1 MKNLLFFLMLTLVFS
16 CSKFTEEFQLSDVTD
31 ITKIETELAVI
42 NIEVDIDDFD
52 NMSEK
57 IDEEI
62 EIEGRFN
69 LSRNGVLVVENEEIE
84 LEIKGGFSTRF
95 SLKTLGVKFEDK
107 YDNSDRSLIN
117 PDKILPHHNLDKI
130 KAIRLRNSGNDF
142 VKTMMKDLSLTQL
155 AINADLDLDLT
166 YGEPV
171 LVYINNDFHGLL
183 NLRTEANSHGMAG
196 LYGVKKDNITLAK
209 ITTHELVKKDG
220 DFDRIDAFV
229 QAIEEENL
237 DHLKEELDVDN
248 FIDYM
253 VFQSYIANVDWPH
266 NNARFYAIDQGKF
279 RFVLFDLDG
288 ALRLRVNKE
297 PLNIIEDKR
306 FPNILTDLFF
316 IFYKEESF
324 QQAFWNRYRSLLAS
338 GIISYDNF
346 KPIVDANIAQIELEI
361 QLQIGKHQAP
371 RTMIEWN
378 IELDKMLTLFQER
391 EQVVYDLVE

>member
-1 MKNLLFFLMLTLVFS
+1 MKNLPFLLMLILIFS
-16 CSKFTEEFQLSDVTD
+16 CSKFNEDFELLD
-31 ITKIETELAVI
+31 ISEIETELPVI
-42 NIEVDIDDFD
+42 NIEVDCDEF
-52 NMSEK
+52 NKMNEEVE
-57 IDEEI
+57 EEI
-62 EIEGRFN
+62 EIEGRF
-69 LSRNGVLVVENEEIE
+69 SMFRNGILVIENEAVE

-117 PDKILPHHNLDKI
+117 PSKILPHHNLDKI

-155 AINADLDLDLT
+155 AINADLNLDLT

-171 LVYINNDFHGLL
+171 LVYVNNEFHGLL
-183 NLRTEANSHGMAG
+183 NLRTEANSHGVAG
-196 LYGVKKDNITLAK
+196 LYGVKKNEVTLAK
-209 ITTHELVKKDG
+209 ITTHELIKKDG

-229 QAIEEENL
+229 QAIENENL
-237 DHLKEELDVDN
+237 NYLKDELDVDN

-253 VFQSYIANVDWPH
+253 VYQSYIANVDWPH
-266 NNARFYAIDQGKF
+266 NNARFYAIGQGKF

-316 IFYKEESF
+316 IFYEEESF
-324 QQAFWNRYRSLLAS
+324 KQNFWNRYRSLLAS
-338 GIISYDNF
+338 GIISYENF
-346 KPIVDANIAQIELEI
+346 QSIVETNSTQINSEI

-371 RTMIEWN
+371 ETMIEWN
-378 IELDKMLTLFQER
+378 IELDKLLTLFQER
-391 EQVVYDLVE
+391 EEVVNDLIEK

>member
-1 MKNLLFFLMLTLVFS
+1 MKNLQFFLMLILFFS
-16 CSKFTEEFQLSDVTD
+16 CSKFNEDFELLD
-31 ITKIETELAVI
+31 ISEIETELPVI
-42 NIEVDIDDFD
+42 NIEVDCDEF
-52 NMSEK
+52 NKMNEEFE
-57 IDEEI
+57 EEI

-69 LSRNGVLVVENEEIE
+69 MFRNGVLVVENEEVE

-117 PDKILPHHNLDKI
+117 PSKILPHHNLDKI

-155 AINADLDLDLT
+155 AINADLNLDLT

-171 LVYINNDFHGLL
+171 LVYVNNEFHGLL

-196 LYGVKKDNITLAK
+196 LNGVKKSAVTLAK
-209 ITTHELVKKDG
+209 ITTHELIKKDG

-229 QAIEEENL
+229 QAIEEENFNY
-237 DHLKEELDVDN
+237 LKEELDIDN

-253 VFQSYIANVDWPH
+253 IFQSYIANVDWPH

-324 QQAFWNRYRSLLAS
+324 QQDFWNRYNSLLAS

-346 KPIVDANIAQIELEI
+346 KPIVDENITQISSEI

-371 RTMIEWN
+371 KTMIEWN
-378 IELDKMLTLFQER
+378 IELDKLLTLFQER
-391 EQVVYDLVE
+391 EQVVYELVE

>member
-1 MKNLLFFLMLTLVFS
+1 MKNLLLFLMLILFFS
-16 CSKFTEEFQLSDVTD
+16 CSKFTEDFQLLD
-31 ITKIETELAVI
+31 ITEIETELPVI
-42 NIEVDIDDFD
+42 NIEVNIDDF
-52 NMSEK
+52 NKMNKEV
-57 IDEEI
+57 DEEI

-69 LSRNGVLVVENEEIE
+69 LFRNGILVIENEEVE

-117 PDKILPHHNLDKI
+117 PSKILPHHNLDKI

-155 AINADLDLDLT
+155 AINADLNLDLT

-209 ITTHELVKKDG
+209 ITTYELIKKDG

-237 DHLKEELDVDN
+237 NYLKEELDVDN

-324 QQAFWNRYRSLLAS
+324 QQAFWGRYGSLLAS

-346 KPIVDANIAQIELEI
+346 KPIVDANIAQIDLEI

-378 IELDKMLTLFQER
+378 IELDKLLTLFQER
-391 EQVVYDLVE
+391 EQVVSDLVE

>member
-1 MKNLLFFLMLTLVFS
+1 MN
-16 CSKFTEEFQLSDVTD
+16 EEF
-31 ITKIETELAVI
+31 E
-42 NIEVDIDDFD
+42 
-52 NMSEK
+52 
-57 IDEEI
+57 EEI

-69 LSRNGVLVVENEEIE
+69 MFRNGLLVVENEEVE
-84 LEIKGGFSTRF
+84 LEIKGGFSTKF
-95 SLKTLGVKFEDK
+95 SLKTLGVKFEDR

-117 PDKILPHHNLDKI
+117 PIKILPHHSLDKI

-155 AINADLDLDLT
+155 AINADLNLDLT

-196 LYGVKKDNITLAK
+196 LYGVKKSAVTLAK
-209 ITTHELVKKDG
+209 ITTHALIKKDG
-220 DFDRIDAFV
+220 DFGRIDAFV

-237 DHLKEELDVDN
+237 NYLKDELDVDN

-253 VFQSYIANVDWPH
+253 IYQSYIANVDWPH

-324 QQAFWNRYRSLLAS
+324 QQDFWNRYNSLLAS
-338 GIISYDNF
+338 GVISYDSF
-346 KPIVDANIAQIELEI
+346 KPIMDMNIAQINSEI
-361 QLQIGKHQAP
+361 QLQIGKHRAP

-378 IELDKMLTLFQER
+378 IELDKLLTLFQQR

>member
-1 MKNLLFFLMLTLVFS
+1 MKNLLFFLMLTLLFS
-16 CSKFTEEFQLSDVTD
+16 CSKFTEDFQLLD
-31 ITKIETELAVI
+31 ISEIDTELPII
-42 NIEVDIDDFD
+42 NIEVDWNEF
-52 NMSEK
+52 NKMNEEFE
-57 IDEEI
+57 EEI

-69 LSRNGVLVVENEEIE
+69 MFRNGLLVVENEEVE
-84 LEIKGGFSTRF
+84 LEIKGGFSTKF
-95 SLKTLGVKFEDK
+95 SLKTLGVKFEDR

-117 PDKILPHHNLDKI
+117 PSKILPHHSLDKI

-155 AINADLDLDLT
+155 AINADLNLDLT

-196 LYGVKKDNITLAK
+196 LYGVKKSAVTLAK
-209 ITTHELVKKDG
+209 ITTHALIKKDG
-220 DFDRIDAFV
+220 DFGRIDAFV

-237 DHLKEELDVDN
+237 NYLKDELDVDN

-253 VFQSYIANVDWPH
+253 IYQSYIANVDWPH

-324 QQAFWNRYRSLLAS
+324 QQDFWNRYNSLLAS
-338 GIISYDNF
+338 GVISYDSF
-346 KPIVDANIAQIELEI
+346 KPIMDMNIAQINSEI
-361 QLQIGKHQAP
+361 QLQIGKHRAP

-378 IELDKMLTLFQER
+378 IELDKLLTLFQQR
-391 EQVVYDLVE
+391 EQVVYELVE

>member
-1 MKNLLFFLMLTLVFS
+1 MKNLLFFLMLTLIFS
-16 CSKFTEEFQLSDVTD
+16 CTKFNEDFELLD
-31 ITKIETELAVI
+31 ISEVKAELPVI
-42 NIEVDIDDFD
+42 NIEVDRDEF
-52 NMSEK
+52 NKMNEAYE
-57 IDEEI
+57 EEI

-69 LSRNGVLVVENEEIE
+69 MFRNGVLVIENEEVE
-84 LEIKGGFSTRF
+84 LEVKGGFSTRF
-95 SLKTLGVKFEDK
+95 PLKTLGVKFEDK

-117 PDKILPHHNLDKI
+117 PSKILSHHNIDKI

-155 AINADLDLDLT
+155 AINADLNLDLT

-171 LVYINNDFHGLL
+171 LVYINNDFHGVL

-196 LYGVKKDNITLAK
+196 LHGVKKSAVTLAK
-209 ITTHELVKKDG
+209 ITTHELIKKDG

-229 QAIEEENL
+229 QAIEEGNL
-237 DHLKEELDVDN
+237 NYLKDELDIEN

-253 VFQSYIANVDWPH
+253 IYQSYIANVDWPH

-316 IFYKEESF
+316 IFYKEEGF
-324 QQAFWNRYRSLLAS
+324 QQAFWNRYRSLVDS

-346 KPIVDANIAQIELEI
+346 KPIVDENMANIYSEI
-361 QLQIGKHQAP
+361 QIQIKKYQAP
-371 RTMIEWN
+371 STMIEWN
-378 IELDKMLTLFQER
+378 IEIDKLLTLFQER
-391 EQVVYDLVE
+391 EQVVSDVVK

>member
-1 MKNLLFFLMLTLVFS
+1 MKNLLFFLILTLIFS
-16 CSKFTEEFQLSDVTD
+16 CTKFNEDFQLLNISE
-31 ITKIETELAVI
+31 IATELPVI
-42 NIEVDIDDFD
+42 NIEVDCDEF
-52 NMSEK
+52 NKMNEEYE
-57 IDEEI
+57 EEI

-69 LSRNGVLVVENEEIE
+69 MFRNGILVVENEEVE
-84 LEIKGGFSTRF
+84 LEIKGGFSTKF

-117 PDKILPHHNLDKI
+117 PNKILPHHNLDEI

-155 AINADLDLDLT
+155 AINADLNLDLT

-183 NLRTEANSHGMAG
+183 NLRTEANSHGVAG
-196 LYGVKKDNITLAK
+196 LYSAKKSAVTLAK
-209 ITTHELVKKDG
+209 ITTHELIKKDG

-229 QAIEEENL
+229 KAIEEGNL
-237 DHLKEELDVDN
+237 NYLKEELDVDN

-316 IFYKEESF
+316 IFYKEENF
-324 QQAFWNRYRSLLAS
+324 QQAFWNRYNSLLAS
-338 GIISYDNF
+338 GVISYDSF
-346 KPIVDANIAQIELEI
+346 KPIMDVNIAQIDSEI
-361 QLQIGKHQAP
+361 QIQIGKHQAP

-378 IELDKMLTLFQER
+378 IELDKLLTLFQER
-391 EQVVYDLVE
+391 EKVVIDFAE